1 MRISRTTCIH
11 QCIIALTVLSSHFV
25 PQVTR
30 ADAKDIIFDNSSRKK
45 MQDGINKIADA
56 VAVTL
61 GPRGMFYSISLLHYY
76 MLHSSSQSQSPRHHS
91 LVLTP
96 TAAIPFPTPFPPPPP
111 GRNVV
116 LEQEYGVPQVIN
128 DGVSIARAIELEDP
142 VENAGAQLIKEVAG
156 RTNDAAGDG
165 TTTATVLAR
174 EMIHFGLQSVTA
186 GANPISIKRGIDK
199 TTEYLVGR
207 LRELSRPVKGSND
220 IKNVAAISSGND
232 EAIGQMISDAL
243 DKVGADGV
251 LAIESGNS
259 LETTVEVQEGME
271 IDRGY
276 ISPQF
281 VTNNERM
288 LAEYEN
294 ALVLVTDLKIEAVK
308 DIIPILEQVTRVNR
322 PLLLI
327 AEDVAGEALATL
339 VVNKLRGIISVC
351 AIKAPGFG
359 ERRKALLQDIA
370 IVTGAEFIAKDLGMK
385 VEGTTLEQLGTA
397 RKITCANTTTT
408 LIADAANKDEI
419 RARVGQIKKELA
431 ETDSVYDTEK
441 LSERIAK
448 LAGGVAVIKVGAATE
463 TELEDRKLRIEDAK
477 NATFAAVEEGIVP
490 GGGAALLHL
499 SELVPEFKATLTDPE
514 EVMGADIV
522 MKALRSPCRII
533 AENAGVEGEVI
544 VQKLLGQDFEVGYN
558 AMYDRVENLIDA
570 GVLDPAKVTRSG
582 LTNAASIAGI
592 MLTTQAVMTEKKR
605 ARGPAPGGM
614 SAAGMPSG
622 LTM

>member
-1 MRISRTTCIH
+1 M
-11 QCIIALTVLSSHFV
+11 QAA
-25 PQVTR
+25 R
-30 ADAKDIIFDNSSRKK
+30 ADAKDIIFDNASRRK
-45 MQDGINKIADA
+45 MQEGINKIADA

-61 GPRGMFYSISLLHYY
+61 GPRG
-76 MLHSSSQSQSPRHHS
+76 
-91 LVLTP
+91 
-96 TAAIPFPTPFPPPPP
+96 
-111 GRNVV
+111 RNVV
-116 LEQEYGVPQVIN
+116 LEQDYGVPQVIN
-128 DGVSIARAIELEDP
+128 DGVSIARAIDLEDP

-156 RTNDAAGDG
+156 RTNDSAGDG

-174 EMIHFGLQSVTA
+174 EMIHFGLQAVTS
-186 GANPISIKRGIDK
+186 GANPISIKKGIDK
-199 TTEYLVGR
+199 TVDHLVAK
-207 LRELSRPVKGSND
+207 LKELSRPVKGSQD
-220 IKNVAAISSGND
+220 IKNVAAISAGND
-232 EAIGQMISDAL
+232 EEIGQMIADAL

-251 LAIESGNS
+251 LAIESSNS

-281 VTNNERM
+281 ITNNERM
-288 LAEYEN
+288 LVEYEN
-294 ALVLVTDLKIEAVK
+294 ALVLVTDMKIEAVK
-308 DIIPILEQVTRVNR
+308 DIIPVLEQVTRVNR
-322 PLLLI
+322 PLLII

-385 VEGTTLEQLGTA
+385 VEGTTIEQMGVA
-397 RKITCANTTTT
+397 RKVSVASTTCT

-419 RARVGQIKKELA
+419 KARVNQIKKELA

-499 SELVPEFKATLTDPE
+499 SELVPAFKATLTNPE
-514 EVMGADIV
+514 EALGADIV
-522 MKALRSPCRII
+522 MKALRAPCRII

-544 VQKLLGQDFEVGYN
+544 VQRLMGQDFEIGYN
-558 AMYDRVENLIDA
+558 AMYDRTENLIDA

-582 LTNAASIAGI
+582 VTNAASIAGI
-592 MLTTQAVMTEKKR
+592 MLTTQAVMTEKSKPK
-605 ARGPAPGGM
+605 GPAPGGM
-614 SAAGMPSG
+614 SASGMPAG

>member
-1 MRISRTTCIH
+1 MQATSLK
-11 QCIIALTVLSSHFV
+11 QFV
-25 PQVTR
+25 GAPSKRNAATPARRGRLVTR
-30 ADAKDIIFDNSSRKK
+30 AEAKDIIFDNASRKK
-45 MQDGINKIADA
+45 MQDGINKVADA

-61 GPRGMFYSISLLHYY
+61 GPRG
-76 MLHSSSQSQSPRHHS
+76 
-91 LVLTP
+91 
-96 TAAIPFPTPFPPPPP
+96 
-111 GRNVV
+111 RNVV
-116 LEQEYGVPQVIN
+116 LEQSYGVPQVIN

-156 RTNDAAGDG
+156 RTNDSAGDG

-174 EMIHFGLQSVTA
+174 EMIHYGLQNVTA

-199 TTEYLVGR
+199 TCDFLVEK
-207 LRELSRPVKGSND
+207 LKEFARPVKGSSE
-220 IKNVAAISSGND
+220 IKSVAAISAGND
-232 EAIGQMISDAL
+232 DEIGQMIADAL

-251 LAIESGNS
+251 LAIETSNS
-259 LETTVEVQEGME
+259 LETTVDVQEGME

-281 VTNNERM
+281 VNNAER
-288 LAEYEN
+288 LLVEYEN
-294 ALVLVTDLKIEAVK
+294 ALVLVTDMKIENVK
-308 DIIPILEQVTRVNR
+308 DIIPLLEQVTRVNR
-322 PLLLI
+322 PLLII

-370 IVTGAEFIAKDLGMK
+370 IVTGAEFVAKDLGMK
-385 VEGTTLEQLGTA
+385 VEQTTLEQLGTA
-397 RKITCANTTTT
+397 RKVTVANSTTT
-408 LIADAANKDEI
+408 LIADQANKDEI
-419 RARVGQIKKELA
+419 KARIAQIKKELA

-463 TELEDRKLRIEDAK
+463 AELEDRKLRIEDAK

-499 SELVPEFKATLTDPE
+499 SELVPAFKETLTHPE
-514 EVMGADIV
+514 EAIGADIV
-522 MKALRSPCRII
+522 MKALRSPCRMI
-533 AENAGVEGEVI
+533 ADNAGVEGEVI
-544 VQKLLGQDFEVGYN
+544 VQRLLGKDFEVGYN

-582 LTNAASIAGI
+582 LTNACSIAGI
-592 MLTTQAVMTEKKR
+592 MLTTQAVMTEQKREKK
-605 ARGPAPGGM
+605 PNLGM
-614 SAAGMPSG
+614 SAGGMPAG

>member
-1 MRISRTTCIH
+1 M
-11 QCIIALTVLSSHFV
+11 L
-25 PQVTR
+25 QVTR
-30 ADAKDIIFDNSSRKK
+30 AEAKDIIFDNSSRRK

-56 VAVTL
+56 VAITL
-61 GPRGMFYSISLLHYY
+61 GPR
-76 MLHSSSQSQSPRHHS
+76 
-91 LVLTP
+91 
-96 TAAIPFPTPFPPPPP
+96 

-116 LEQEYGVPQVIN
+116 LEQDYGVPQVIN
-128 DGVSIARAIELEDP
+128 DGVSIARAIDLEDP

-174 EMIHFGLQSVTA
+174 EMIHFGLQAVTA

-199 TTEYLVGR
+199 TTNYLVNK
-207 LRELSRPVKGSND
+207 LKDYSRPVKGSSD
-220 IKNVAAISSGND
+220 IKSVAAISAGND
-232 EAIGQMISDAL
+232 EEIGRMIADAL

-251 LAIESGNS
+251 LSIESGNS

-288 LAEYEN
+288 LVEFEN
-294 ALVLVTDLKIEAVK
+294 ALVLITDMKIEAVK
-308 DIIPILEQVTRVNR
+308 DIIPVLEQVTRVNR
-322 PLLLI
+322 PLLII
-327 AEDVAGEALATL
+327 AEDVTGEALATL

-370 IVTGAEFIAKDLGMK
+370 IVTGAEFIAKDLGMR
-385 VEGTTLEQLGTA
+385 VDGTTLEQLGTA
-397 RKITCANTTTT
+397 RKVRAANTTCT

-419 RARVGQIKKELA
+419 RARIAQIKKELA

-499 SELVPEFKATLTDPE
+499 SELVPEFKATLTNPE
-514 EVMGADIV
+514 EALGADIV
-522 MKALRSPCRII
+522 QKALRAPCRLI
-533 AENAGVEGEVI
+533 AENAGIEGEVV
-544 VQKLLGQDFEVGYN
+544 VQRLLGQPFEVGYN
-558 AMYDRVENLIDA
+558 AMYDRVENLIEA

-582 LTNAASIAGI
+582 LINAGSIAGI
-592 MLTTQAVMTEKKR
+592 MLTTQAVMTEKK
-605 ARGPAPGGM
+605 ASSKAGGVPGGM
-614 SAAGMPSG
+614 SPGGMPAG

>member
-1 MRISRTTCIH
+1 MQI
-11 QCIIALTVLSSHFV
+11 
-25 PQVTR
+25 TR
-30 ADAKDIIFDNSSRKK
+30 ADAKDIVFDNASRSK
-45 MQDGINKIADA
+45 MQSGIDKIAQA
-56 VAVTL
+56 VKITL
-61 GPRGMFYSISLLHYY
+61 GPRGTLVFPTLHLLETHSPHAGSVPI
-76 MLHSSSQSQSPRHHS
+76 LSRLLLSHPSSSRY
-91 LVLTP
+91 
-96 TAAIPFPTPFPPPPP
+96 A

-116 LEQEYGVPQVIN
+116 LEQDYGVPQVIN

-174 EMIHFGLQSVTA
+174 EMIHFGLQAVTA

-199 TTEYLVGR
+199 TAEFLVSK
-207 LRELSRPVKGSND
+207 LKELARPVKGSED
-220 IKNVAAISSGND
+220 IKNVAAISAGND
-232 EAIGQMISDAL
+232 EEIGRMISDAL

-251 LAIESGNS
+251 LAIESSNS

-281 VTNNERM
+281 ITNNERM
-288 LAEYEN
+288 LVEYEN
-294 ALVLVTDLKIEAVK
+294 ALILVTDMKIEAVK
-308 DIIPILEQVTRVNR
+308 DIIPVLEQVTRVNR
-322 PLLLI
+322 PLLII

-370 IVTGAEFIAKDLGMK
+370 IVTGAEFVAKDLGMK
-385 VEGTTLEQLGTA
+385 VEGTSLEQLGTA
-397 RKITCANTTTT
+397 RKLTIANTSCT

-419 RARVGQIKKELA
+419 KARIAQIKKELA

-499 SELVPEFKATLTDPE
+499 SELIPAFKATLTDPE
-514 EVMGADIV
+514 EQMGADIV
-522 MKALRSPCRII
+522 MKSLCAPCRAI

-544 VQKLLGQDFEVGYN
+544 VQRLMGQPFEIGYN
-558 AMYDRVENLIDA
+558 AMYDRMENLIEA

-582 LTNAASIAGI
+582 LINASSIAGI
-592 MLTTQAVMTEKKR
+592 MLTTQAVMTEKVK
-605 ARGPAPGGM
+605 AKTPVPGGM
-614 SAAGMPSG
+614 GAAGMPSG